1 MERNIYSKP
10 EIDFKEFNF
19 IDSIASGNQDDVNDS
34 EFIGGLYDSDPT
46 KVSSELVD
54 EGDVKDPWD

>member
-1 MERNIYSKP
+1 MEKSIYLKP

-19 IDSIASGNQDDVNDS
+19 IDSIASSDDVNDS
-34 EFIGGLYDSDPT
+34 EFIGGTYESDPS

-54 EGDVKDPWD
+54 EGNVKDPWD